1 MKAPVRVAVTGAA
14 GQIAYSLLFRI
25 AAGEMLGK
33 DQPVILQLL
42 EITPALAALE
52 GVEMELYDCAFPL
65 LDEVVLSDD
74 ATVAFKEASYAL
86 LVGARPRGPGMERKD
101 LLEANGAIFTGQGKA
116 LSDHASPDVRV
127 LVVGNPA
134 NTNALIAMHHAPNL
148 SPRQFSAM
156 TRLDHNRA
164 ISQLAQKTAHTVA
177 DIKRMT
183 VWGNHSSTQV
193 PDISHALVG
202 SQAATDLVDEAW
214 VRDAFIPTVQRR
226 GAAVIEAR
234 GLSSAASAASA
245 AIDHMRDWVKGT
257 PEGDWTS
264 MAIASDGSYGVEE
277 GLIYS
282 YPVTIRNGIV
292 TVVQDLPLAD
302 TVKARMVTSE
312 QELKEER
319 QAVGGLL

>member
-1 MKAPVRVAVTGAA
+1 
-14 GQIAYSLLFRI
+14 
-25 AAGEMLGK
+25 
-33 DQPVILQLL
+33 
-42 EITPALAALE
+42 
-52 GVEMELYDCAFPL
+52 
-65 LDEVVLSDD
+65 
-74 ATVAFKEASYAL
+74 
-86 LVGARPRGPGMERKD
+86 
-101 LLEANGAIFTGQGKA
+101 
-116 LSDHASPDVRV
+116 
-127 LVVGNPA
+127 
-134 NTNALIAMHHAPNL
+134 
-148 SPRQFSAM
+148 
-156 TRLDHNRA
+156 
-164 ISQLAQKTAHTVA
+164 
-177 DIKRMT
+177 
-183 VWGNHSSTQV
+183 
-193 PDISHALVG
+193 
-202 SQAATDLVDEAW
+202 
-214 VRDAFIPTVQRR
+214 VRDAFIPTVQMR

-319 QAVGGLL
+319 QAVARLL